1 MTGIDGSVESK
12 RVAPRRHLLSP
23 AALLGQAPHL
33 LGIGGFYLAIIVYFA
48 FAAPFFFT
56 STNAVNILSNVSVIG
71 VVAIGQALVLIAGG
85 FDLSVSGLVP
95 LGGVMYTVAINDG
108 LGIPEAT
115 AVAILLGV
123 AVGVLN
129 GFIIT
134 KVGINPLVTTLGMLS
149 ITGGLAFTIS
159 DGVTIPLENVDAA
172 PLGEE
177 FAGMPLYVWTLIAL
191 SLVAFL
197 VLRFTVYGRML
208 YALGGNR
215 EASRLAGM
223 RVDLLTIS
231 VYAASGACAAFAGV
245 MIVHQLLAGAPAV
258 GGDAALE
265 SITAVILGGAS
276 LTGGAGGIP
285 GTMIGVLIIGTI
297 ANGLALMQ
305 VPTFYQDIA
314 TGVLLL
320 LAVTF
325 GQLRVLFGRRTTRV
339 LAGMTV
345 SAGHARARWRR
356 RSDTNQQ

>member
-1 MTGIDGSVESK
+1 VTGLETTHPGEDLRRSGS
-12 RVAPRRHLLSP
+12 RVVTPLL
-23 AALLGQAPHL
+23 LLLRQAPHL
-33 LGIGGFYLAIIVYFA
+33 LGIGGFYLAIVVYFA
-48 FAAPFFFT
+48 FAAPHFFT

-71 VVAIGQALVLIAGG
+71 VVAIGQAFVLISGG

-95 LGGVMYTVAINDG
+95 LGGVVYTMAINDG
-108 LGIPEAT
+108 MGVLTAT
-115 AVAILLGV
+115 AVAIGVGLG
-123 AVGVLN
+123 VGVLN

-149 ITGGLAFTIS
+149 ITSGLAFSLS
-159 DGVTIPLENVDAA
+159 DGITIPLENLDAA

-177 FAGMPLYVWTLIAL
+177 FARMPLYVWTLIGL
-191 SLVAFL
+191 SVVAFL
-197 VLRFTVYGRML
+197 ILRYTVFGRML

-223 RVDLLTIS
+223 RVDLLTTI
-231 VYAASGACAAFAGV
+231 VYGTSGACAAFAGV

-258 GGDAALE
+258 GRDAALE

-285 GTMIGVLIIGTI
+285 GTLIGVLIIGTI

-305 VPTFYQDIA
+305 VATFYQDIA

-320 LAVTF
+320 VAVTF
-325 GQLRVLFGRRTTRV
+325 GQLRVLFGRRATRV
-339 LAGMTV
+339 VAGMA
-345 SAGHARARWRR
+345 SAAGQAKAQWRR
-356 RSDTNQQ
+356 R